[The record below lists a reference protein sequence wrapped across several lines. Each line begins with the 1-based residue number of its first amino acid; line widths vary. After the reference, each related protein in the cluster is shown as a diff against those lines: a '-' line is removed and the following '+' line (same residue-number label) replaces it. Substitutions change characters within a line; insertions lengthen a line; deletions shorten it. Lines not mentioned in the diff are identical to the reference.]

1 MKQTIIKNLLFSILL
16 LSASTLSMAVGNTYY
31 IHNRYP
37 LANNPYLELPIGDIK
52 PQGWLLEQLR
62 RQKTGLTGNL
72 DEVYPQVVGKRNA
85 WLGGDGDTWER
96 GPYWIDGLLPLSY
109 LLDDS
114 ELKEKAQVWV
124 DCILNSQKEDGYFGP
139 DKDYPYEAGLQ
150 RNNSHDWWPK
160 MVALKI
166 LKQHYMATKDERVI
180 PFLTKYFQYQL
191 EMLPKYPL
199 GHWTFWGQQRGGDNL
214 DVVLWLYNLTGE
226 EFLLKLGELIHSQS
240 TPWTEYFSETDH
252 LYRQNSLHCVNLGQG
267 FKEPAIYYQQSKDR
281 KYLETLDK
289 AHKTISTTIGLP
301 TGLWAGDE
309 LLHYGDPIRGSELCT
324 AVEMMFSLENILRI
338 SGDMQWAD
346 YLERVAYNALPT
358 QANDDYTA
366 RQYFQQTNQIR
377 CDRSWR
383 PFSTA
388 HGTTDQVF
396 GTLNGYPCCTCNM
409 HQGWPKFVQNLWYAT
424 VDEGA
429 AALVYAPSEVKI
441 QVADGTEVIIQEET
455 FYPFDETISF
465 RISFPDKKT
474 KSASFPLHL
483 RIPEWCDAPQLSL
496 NGEPL
501 QEDMHAGQSF
511 AVRRKWN
518 KGDVLT
524 LQLPAHVRISRWYDY
539 SAVVE
544 RGPLIYA
551 LRMNE
556 KWEKKD
562 FAPEE
567 HIAYGKWYYQVT
579 SDTPWNYALISR
591 YLNDKEL
598 DNHFRM
604 EKSEQQA
611 TYPWNVE
618 NAPLHIHT
626 QGVQLQE
633 WTELNGSTGPI
644 NYLNQMGVGTTEDLK
659 DLELI
664 PYGCTT
670 LRITE
675 FPVRDLKKY

>member
-1 MKQTIIKNLLFSILL
+1 MKHIIKNLLISTLL
-16 LSASTLSMAVGNTYY
+16 LGFAPLSAASQENTYVRS
-31 IHNRYP
+31 RYP
-37 LANNPYLELPIGDIK
+37 LAENAYLELPIGNIK
-52 PQGWLLEQLR
+52 PSGWLLEQLH
-62 RQKTGLTGNL
+62 RQQTGLTGHL

-96 GPYWIDGLLPLSY
+96 GPYWIDGLLPLAY
-109 LLDDS
+109 LLDDA
-114 ELKEKAQVWV
+114 ELKAKAQEWV

-166 LKQHYMATKDERVI
+166 IKQHYMATRDERVI
-180 PFLTKYFQYQL
+180 PFLTKYFRYQL

-226 EFLLKLGELIHSQS
+226 DFLLQLGELIHQQS
-240 TPWTEYFSETDH
+240 TPWTKYFAEEDH

-267 FKEPAIYYQQSKDR
+267 FKEPAIYYQQSKDH
-281 KYLETLDK
+281 KYLQALEK
-289 AHKTISTTIGLP
+289 AKQTIRTTIGLP

-338 SGDMQWAD
+338 TGDVQWAD

-409 HQGWPKFVQNLWYAT
+409 HQGWPKLVQNLWYAT
-424 VDEGA
+424 SDEGV
-429 AALVYAPSEVKI
+429 AALVYAPSEMKA
-441 QVADGTEVIIQEET
+441 QVAGGVEVNIQEQT
-455 FYPFDETISF
+455 YYPFDEIINFCITF
-465 RISFPDKKT
+465 TDKKT
-474 KSASFPLHL
+474 KSAYFPFHL
-483 RIPEWCDAPQLSL
+483 RIPEWCEAPQLAL
-496 NGEPL
+496 NGEPI
-501 QEDMHAGQSF
+501 QEELNAGQN
-511 AVRRKWN
+511 VVIRRTWTKD
-518 KGDVLT
+518 DVLT
-524 LQLPAHVRISRWYDY
+524 LRLPAKIHISHWYDY

-544 RGPLIYA
+544 RGPLVYA
-551 LRMNE
+551 LMMDE

-562 FAPEE
+562 FEPNE
-567 HIAYGKWYYQVT
+567 HVAYGEWYYQVT
-579 SDTPWNYALISR
+579 SDSPWNFALISR
-591 YLNDKEL
+591 YLDDKEL
-598 DNHFRM
+598 DNHFTVT
-604 EKSEQQA
+604 KSEQQA
-611 TYPWNVE
+611 SYPWNIE
-618 NAPLHIHT
+618 NAPIQIHT
-626 QGVQLQE
+626 KAVQLEE

-659 DLELI
+659 DIVLI

-670 LRITE
+670 LRIAE
-675 FPVRDLKKY
+675 FPIRDLRKY